1 MTAPAK
7 TMWTR
12 VARWR
17 VPLGFATFA
26 AAATLA
32 APTPTTLAAG
42 AAIAALGQA
51 LRVWAAGHIEKGREV
66 TTSGPYKHLRHPLY
80 AGSLTMGAGF
90 VIAAA
95 SLWTALLAAIYFTI
109 TYVAAVRSE
118 ESTLDARFAGQYTA
132 YREGRAP
139 EMQRHFS
146 FDRAFGMNKE
156 WRSIAGLLA
165 AFALLVAFVVWRA

>member
-1 MTAPAK
+1 
-7 TMWTR
+7 MWIK

-42 AAIAALGQA
+42 AALAALGQA

-95 SLWTALLAAIYFTI
+95 SVWTALLAVAYFTI

-118 ESTLDARFAGQYTA
+118 EATLDARFAGQYTA

-146 FDRAFGMNKE
+146 FDRAFGMNRE